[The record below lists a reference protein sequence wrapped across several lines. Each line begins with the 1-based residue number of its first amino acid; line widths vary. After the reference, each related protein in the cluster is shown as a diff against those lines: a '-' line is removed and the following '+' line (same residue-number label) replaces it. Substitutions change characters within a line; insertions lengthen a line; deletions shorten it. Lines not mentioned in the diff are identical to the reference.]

1 VGPRRDFSTARDAP
15 VIVTAHRSE
24 QNGGA
29 TLKRAAMFDLRGKT
43 VLVTGGS
50 RGIGAAI
57 SRAIAAADGTV
68 LLHYGRNKEA
78 AEAVRNEIGAERC
91 HLLQADL
98 GAVEAAADL
107 WQAASKA
114 VSRIDVLVN
123 NAGIFEPVTV
133 DASTEAWRSAWAR
146 VMQVNVYAPAELAR
160 LAIAHFREQ
169 GGGKIINI
177 ASRAA
182 HRGDAPDQWP
192 YAASKG
198 ALVALTK
205 TIARGYARENILAF
219 AIAPGFTDTDMAY
232 TGLDDAGVERI
243 IADIPLGSMANP
255 AECGAL
261 AAFLCADQVRHLTG
275 ATFDI
280 NGASYVR

>member
-1 VGPRRDFSTARDAP
+1 M
-15 VIVTAHRSE
+15 I
-24 QNGGA
+24 
-29 TLKRAAMFDLRGKT
+29 DLNGKT

-57 SRAIAAADGTV
+57 VRAVAGAGGKV
-68 LLHYGRNKEA
+68 LLHYAKSRDA
-78 AEAVRNEIGAERC
+78 AEAIQKDIGAGRC
-91 HLLQADL
+91 HLIAADL
-98 GAVEAAADL
+98 GEPQAAADL
-107 WQAASKA
+107 WKAATETA
-114 VSRIDVLVN
+114 PRIDVLVN
-123 NAGIFEPVTV
+123 NAGIFVPVSV
-133 DASTEAWRSAWAR
+133 EAARAAWNNAWAR
-146 VMQVNVYAPAELAR
+146 VLQVNLQAPAELCK
-160 LAIAHFREQ
+160 LAIPHFRAH

-205 TIARGYARENILAF
+205 TIARGFAKDNVLAF
-219 AIAPGFTDTDMAY
+219 AIAPGFTDTEMAY

-243 IADIPLGSMANP
+243 LAEIPLGSMASP
-255 AECGAL
+255 EECGAL
-261 AAFLCADQVRHLTG
+261 AAFLCTDQVRHLTG

>member
-1 VGPRRDFSTARDAP
+1 MS
-15 VIVTAHRSE
+15 
-24 QNGGA
+24 
-29 TLKRAAMFDLRGKT
+29 DLAGKT

-57 SRAIAAADGTV
+57 VRAVARAGAGV
-68 LLHYGRNKEA
+68 LLHYGKSRAA
-78 AEAVRNEIGAERC
+78 AEAVRAEVAPSSC
-91 HLLQADL
+91 HLIAADL
-98 GAVEAAADL
+98 AEADAASALWRKAEAAAP
-107 WQAASKA
+107 
-114 VSRIDVLVN
+114 RIDVLVN
-123 NAGIFEPVTV
+123 NAGIFLPAPV
-133 DASTEAWRSAWAR
+133 SAPMADWQRAFAR
-146 VMQVNVYAPAELAR
+146 VMQVNLSAPAELCK
-160 LAIAHFREQ
+160 LAVRHFRKT

-205 TIARGYARENILAF
+205 TIARGYAAENILAF
-219 AIAPGFTDTDMAY
+219 AVAPGFTETEMAY
-232 TGLDDAGVERI
+232 VGATEADIKRI
-243 IADIPLGSMANP
+243 VSEIPLGSMAS
-255 AECGAL
+255 ADEVGAL
-261 AAFLCADQVRHLTG
+261 VSFLCGDEVRHLTG

>member
-1 VGPRRDFSTARDAP
+1 MSAV
-15 VIVTAHRSE
+15 
-24 QNGGA
+24 QNGESN
-29 TLKRAAMFDLRGKT
+29 MIDLSGKT

-57 SRAIAAADGTV
+57 VRAIAVAGGKV
-68 LLHYGRNKEA
+68 LLHYAKNADA
-78 AEAVRNEIGAERC
+78 AEAIRDEIGSQRC
-91 HLLQADL
+91 HLIQADL
-98 GAVEAAADL
+98 GEITAAADL
-107 WQAASKA
+107 WQAAVKA
-114 VSRIDVLVN
+114 APRIDVLIN
-123 NAGIFEPVTV
+123 NAGIFESVPV
-133 DASTEAWRSAWAR
+133 EATADVWRKAWTR
-146 VMQVNVYAPAELAR
+146 VLQVNLHAPAELCK
-160 LAIAHFREQ
+160 LAVPHFRAH
-169 GGGKIINI
+169 GGGKIINV

-205 TIARGYARENILAF
+205 TIARGYAKDNILAF
-219 AIAPGFTDTDMAY
+219 AIAPGFTDTEMAY
-232 TGLDDAGVERI
+232 AGIDEAGVKRI
-243 IADIPLGSMANP
+243 VSEIPLGSMVDP

-261 AAFLCADQVRHLTG
+261 AAFLCADQVRHMTG

>member
-1 VGPRRDFSTARDAP
+1 M
-15 VIVTAHRSE
+15 I
-24 QNGGA
+24 
-29 TLKRAAMFDLRGKT
+29 DLRGKT

-57 SRAIAAADGTV
+57 VQAIAAADGKV
-68 LLHYGRNKEA
+68 LLHYAKSREA
-78 AEAVRNEIGAERC
+78 AAAIQARIGPQNC
-91 HLLQADL
+91 HLIQADL
-98 GAVEAAADL
+98 GETNAAADL
-107 WQAASKA
+107 WQAATKA
-114 VSRIDVLVN
+114 APRIDVLIN
-123 NAGIFEPVTV
+123 NAGIFESVPVEAAT
-133 DASTEAWRSAWAR
+133 DAWRDAWAR
-146 VMQVNVYAPAELAR
+146 VMQVNLYAPAELAK
-160 LAIAHFREQ
+160 LAIPHFRQ
-169 GGGKIINI
+169 HGGGKIINV

-205 TIARGYARENILAF
+205 TIARGYAKDNILAF
-219 AIAPGFTDTDMAY
+219 AIAPGFTDTEMAY
-232 TGLDDAGVERI
+232 TGLDDSGVERI
-243 IADIPLGSMANP
+243 VAEIPLGSMASP

-261 AAFLCADQVRHLTG
+261 AAFLCADQVRHMTG

>member
-1 VGPRRDFSTARDAP
+1 
-15 VIVTAHRSE
+15 
-24 QNGGA
+24 
-29 TLKRAAMFDLRGKT
+29 MFDLSGKT

-57 SRAIAAADGTV
+57 VRAVAAAGGTV
-68 LLHYGRNKEA
+68 LLHYSASKGA
-78 AEAVRNEIGAERC
+78 AEEIQKEIGAAKC
-91 HLLQADL
+91 LLLKADL
-98 GAVEAAADL
+98 GQVNAAADL
-107 WQAASKA
+107 WQAATKVA
-114 VSRIDVLVN
+114 PHIDVLVN

-133 DASTEAWRSAWAR
+133 EAETQAWRDAWHR
-146 VMQVNVYAPAELAR
+146 VLQVNLHAPAELAK
-160 LAIAHFREQ
+160 LAIPHFRKH
-169 GGGKIINI
+169 GGGRIINI

-205 TIARGYARENILAF
+205 TIARGFAKENVLAF
-219 AIAPGFTDTDMAY
+219 AIAPGFTDTEMAY
-232 TGLDDAGVERI
+232 TGLDQAGIDRI
-243 IADIPLGSMANP
+243 VADIPLGSMASP

-261 AAFLCADQVRHLTG
+261 AAFLCSDQVRHLTG